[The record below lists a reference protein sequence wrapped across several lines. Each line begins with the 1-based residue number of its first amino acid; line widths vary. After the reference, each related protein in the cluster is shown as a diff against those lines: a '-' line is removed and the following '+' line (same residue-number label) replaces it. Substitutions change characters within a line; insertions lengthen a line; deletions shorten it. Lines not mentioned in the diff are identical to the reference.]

1 MIKILFVA
9 ALSVGISSLAAA
21 ESRNSD
27 ATSHKNQQEQV
38 AKPDS
43 SANESDVKSSRQR
56 SGASEKKPDM
66 AEYCRK
72 RTC

>member
-1 MIKILFVA
+1 MIKMLFVA
-9 ALSVGISSLAAA
+9 ILSVGISSFAMA

-27 ATSHKNQQEQV
+27 ATSNENQQEQV

-43 SANESDVKSSRQR
+43 SAGESDADSSGQQ
-56 SGASEKKPDM
+56 SGASEKKPNM
-66 AEYCRK
+66 ADYCRK

>member
-27 ATSHKNQQEQV
+27 ATSNKNQQE
-38 AKPDS
+38 PDS
-43 SANESDVKSSRQR
+43 SARESDVKSSSQQ
-56 SGASEKKPDM
+56 SGASEKKPNM

>member
-9 ALSVGISSLAAA
+9 ALSVGISSIAAA

-27 ATSHKNQQEQV
+27 AVSNKNKQEQV

-43 SANESDVKSSRQR
+43 SASESDVKSSSQQN
-56 SGASEKKPDM
+56 GASEKKPNM
-66 AEYCRK
+66 ADYCRK